1 MRYNNVELFGFASSG
16 KVKMWKAS
24 TDFSLNSD
32 GHIELIV
39 EWGYVDGKKQTK
51 TRYVKA
57 GKNKGKSNE
66 TTIEKQAELDLGYL
80 YQKQLDDGYVTE
92 DALENLKANPIKSV
106 MLATKF
112 KDKQH
117 LLKVD
122 ENGDFIEDVF
132 IQPKLNGIRCKG
144 LNVGSSVDFVSRTEK
159 PFAKFTHLEK
169 QILKTKLEKNKA
181 FDHEL
186 FNTKL
191 PFEIISSIVNSD
203 DHLYSKDGVEYT
215 ESVIQMHIYDLIGYD
230 HLTYKERLA
239 LLTEMSKD
247 FGPDMVF
254 VETIQVKNMAELE
267 AKMAE
272 WIRLGFE
279 GGMIRVGSGLY
290 EYGKR
295 SAKLIKHKI
304 MEQAE
309 AEILNIFLAP
319 QDPTKVMFTLRTPSP
334 VNNDP
339 QYATFECGIVGNK
352 KDAYHNYYLHQED
365 FIGMYMT
372 FDYQALSLYGVPLF
386 AVGQYIRAGW
396 VDDKGTFIPEV

>member
-1 MRYNNVELFGFASSG
+1 MSYNNVELFGFASSG

-24 TDFSLNSD
+24 TDLTLNND
-32 GHIELIV
+32 NQVEIIV

-57 GKNKGKSNE
+57 GKNKGKTNE
-66 TTIEKQAELDLGYL
+66 TTIYEQALLDLGYL

-92 DALENLKANPIKSV
+92 DELEDLRDNPIKSV

-112 KDKQH
+112 KDKKH

-122 ENGDFIEDVF
+122 ENGNFIEEIY
-132 IQPKLNGIRCKG
+132 IQPKLNGIRCKSLRKTG
-144 LNVGSSVDFVSRTEK
+144 IDFVSRTEK
-159 PFAKFTHLEK
+159 PFTKFNHLEG
-169 QILKTKLEKNKA
+169 QILKTKLEQNIA

-186 FNTKL
+186 FNPKL

-203 DHLYSKDGVEYT
+203 DHLYTKDGLDYDET
-215 ESVIQMHIYDLIGYD
+215 VIQMHIYDILGYD
-230 HLTYKERLA
+230 KLTFKERLA
-239 LLTEMSKD
+239 KLKELSVD
-247 FGPDMVF
+247 FGPDMIL

-267 AKMAE
+267 SKMAE
-272 WIRLGFE
+272 WIRLGYE
-279 GGMIRVGSGLY
+279 GGMIRIGSGLY

-295 SAKLIKHKI
+295 SAKLIKYKI

-309 AEILNIFLAP
+309 AEILDIFLAP
-319 QDPTKVMFTLRTPSP
+319 QDPTKVMFKLRTPSP
-334 VNNDP
+334 VNSDP
-339 QYATFECGIVGNK
+339 QYATFECGIIGNK
-352 KDAYHNYYLHQED
+352 KDAYDNFYTHKGD

-386 AVGQYIRAGW
+386 AVGQYIRAGR

>member
-24 TDFSLNSD
+24 SDFSLNAD
-32 GHIELIV
+32 NHIEIIV

-57 GKNKGKSNE
+57 GKNKGKANE
-66 TTIEKQAELDLGYL
+66 TTIEKQAELDIGYL
-80 YQKQLDDGYVTE
+80 YQKQLDDGYVTQ
-92 DALENLKANPIKSV
+92 DALENLRENPIKSV

-122 ENGDFIEDVF
+122 ENGDFVEEVF

-144 LNVGSSVDFVSRTEK
+144 LNTGQGIDFVSRTEK
-159 PFAKFTHLEK
+159 PFAKFNHLEV
-169 QILKTKLEKNKA
+169 QILKTKLEQNKA

-203 DHLYSKDGVEYT
+203 DHLYSKDEIEYD
-215 ESVIQMHIYDLIGYD
+215 ESVIQMHIYDLLGYD
-230 HLTYKERLA
+230 TLTYKERLA
-239 LLTEMSKD
+239 LLTELSKD
-247 FGPDMVF
+247 FGPEMIL
-254 VETIQVKNMAELE
+254 VETVQVKNMTQLV

-272 WIRLGFE
+272 WIRLGYE

-295 SAKLIKHKI
+295 SAKLIKYKI

-309 AEILNIFLAP
+309 AEILDIFLAP
-319 QDPTKVMFTLRTPSP
+319 QDPTKVMFKLRTPNPINS
-334 VNNDP
+334 DP
-339 QYATFECGIVGNK
+339 QYATFECGIIGNK
-352 KDAYHNYYLHQED
+352 KDAYDKYYLNKKNY
-365 FIGMYMT
+365 IGKYLT
-372 FDYQALSLYGVPLF
+372 FDYQTLSLYGVPLF

-396 VDDKGTFIPEV
+396 IDDKGTFIPEV